1 MQHKFGIRAALQ
13 IDGLQM
19 AAANTNTSHEKKKK
33 NTKYIDK
40 VQLRWGDI
48 AWSWAGAPE
57 LSCQLHAKII
67 KHKWHSSINIPTA
80 TSYALQPTQN
90 STGKC
95 GIQKKDELLEPSS
108 HALRWER
115 QDQPASTTKSSRKT
129 KTTTRVESSND
140 SGNSGNSSN
149 TATAATMG
157 TSPGHAPHMLACLA
171 ASGDSGIHSS
181 IHALWTTTTATSPD
195 VWQWVVYTAGNVV
208 LFWSS
213 AKGFPKPATKFITST
228 LVDCTSNYFWST
240 GRQISLNC

>member
-80 TSYALQPTQN
+80 TSHALQPTQN

-140 SGNSGNSSN
+140 SGNSSN

-213 AKGFPKPATKFITST
+213 AKGFPKPATKFITSS
-228 LVDCTSNYFWST
+228 LEDCINNNFWST